1 MKPIQHAKI
10 SVHKHGGTLEDY
22 LDIHLWF
29 DQTKS
34 HHASMKHRALL
45 HNSFGIFLCSQTF
58 GEYRTNSV
66 GRQYSVRDIAEEHI
80 MDDLGWI
87 PSLDQVIGL
96 LETDKTLS
104 MFGGKQ
110 QVKKLEKFGHVD

>member
-1 MKPIQHAKI
+1 
-10 SVHKHGGTLEDY
+10 
-22 LDIHLWF
+22 
-29 DQTKS
+29 
-34 HHASMKHRALL
+34 
-45 HNSFGIFLCSQTF
+45 
-58 GEYRTNSV
+58 
-66 GRQYSVRDIAEEHI
+66 